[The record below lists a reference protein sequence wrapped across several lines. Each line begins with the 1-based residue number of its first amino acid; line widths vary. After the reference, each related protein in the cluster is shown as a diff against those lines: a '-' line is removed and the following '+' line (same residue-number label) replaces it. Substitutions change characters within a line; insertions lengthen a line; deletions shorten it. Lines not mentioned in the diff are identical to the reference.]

1 MEEVNVRRKK
11 KGLHVTISER
21 EQLAMSF
28 ASTTLTEYRLP
39 QSGDW
44 VIQRE
49 QIVLIGNIAG
59 SGNSDILQGTF
70 RGVRVAVKHI
80 DELVLSPSIRNLYEQ

>member
-11 KGLHVTISER
+11 KGLYVTISER

-28 ASTTLTEYRLP
+28 ASTTLTDYR

-80 DELVLSPSIRNLYEQ
+80 DELVLSPSIRHLYEQ

>member
-1 MEEVNVRRKK
+1 MRRKK
-11 KGLHVTISER
+11 KGLYVTISER

-28 ASTTLTEYRLP
+28 ASTTLTDYR

-80 DELVLSPSIRNLYEQ
+80 DELVLSPSIRHLYEQ